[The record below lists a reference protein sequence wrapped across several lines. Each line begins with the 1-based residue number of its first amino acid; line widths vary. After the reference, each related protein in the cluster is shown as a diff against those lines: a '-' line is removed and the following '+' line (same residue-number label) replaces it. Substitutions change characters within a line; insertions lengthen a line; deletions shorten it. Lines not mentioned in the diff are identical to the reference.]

1 VAHFTI
7 DRARKPAKNRASR
20 CGNDLALLALG
31 AHVQGADR
39 APLATTNPVG
49 GRDVGRITSQREGGP
64 TPFPPCSE
72 GRLMPLLLCP
82 NDNSSMQTVDR
93 AGVQFDMCPTCR
105 GVWLDRGELEKL
117 MEAGAQS
124 AAPPAAAP
132 RPAAAPPPQAAQQ
145 PWNAAY
151 GERGERGEYGE
162 RGERGEYGHG
172 HGGYRKRRGSIFDI
186 FD

>member
-1 VAHFTI
+1 
-7 DRARKPAKNRASR
+7 
-20 CGNDLALLALG
+20 
-31 AHVQGADR
+31 
-39 APLATTNPVG
+39 
-49 GRDVGRITSQREGGP
+49 
-64 TPFPPCSE
+64 
-72 GRLMPLLLCP
+72 MPLLLCP

-117 MEAGAQS
+117 MS
-124 AAPPAAAP
+124 ASAEDAIASQPAPTPPPAYRAPPQQP
-132 RPAAAPPPQAAQQ
+132 QQLQQPPQQ
-145 PWNAAY
+145 PWAGGY

-172 HGGYRKRRGSIFDI
+172 GYRKKRHSIFDI